1 MFLFSPRV
9 RVRIN
14 ALMTLMTLP
23 ICTIVGLASK
33 HSLPPSATRAPAGE
47 WPQDPKRPQATT
59 EQQPASSQGTV
70 HGSRHFKVP
79 EGPWTIKNYSIVLQ
93 LFGLRWQLQF
103 NKHPQTSIN
112 KWIANWNIWN
122 TKWDPSVFA
131 PPPHRSCHLESDHR
145 WSILELC
152 KRGITGHHILSLCT
166 EWSLWKMWKAVL
178 FHLDILSR
186 LVLERVV
193 RELKSKSSC
202 GRPPWI
208 PVISWLSKWER
219 DRKGLSNPFK
229 MRLWKVFWKV
239 FWKAFWKGVHGI
251 AKKYWKKR
259 FIDVSEWHVT
269 WQVRTSKL
277 ASEKFAGMFPTQFSV
292 HSLLLGS
299 TPRTLLSSW
308 LSA

>member
-152 KRGITGHHILSLCT
+152 KRGITGITSWACVLNDRCEKCEKRSCFTSTSCPAWCWKGWCGAEKQVILWTTTLDSRDFVAV
-166 EWSLWKMWKAVL
+166 KM
-178 FHLDILSR
+178 
-186 LVLERVV
+186 
-193 RELKSKSSC
+193 
-202 GRPPWI
+202 
-208 PVISWLSKWER
+208 
-219 DRKGLSNPFK
+219 RKG
-229 MRLWKVFWKV
+229 
-239 FWKAFWKGVHGI
+239 
-251 AKKYWKKR
+251 
-259 FIDVSEWHVT
+259 
-269 WQVRTSKL
+269 
-277 ASEKFAGMFPTQFSV
+277 
-292 HSLLLGS
+292 
-299 TPRTLLSSW
+299 
-308 LSA
+308 

>member
-112 KWIANWNIWN
+112 KWIANWN
-122 TKWDPSVFA
+122 TKWEPSVFA
-131 PPPHRSCHLESDHR
+131 PPPRRSCHLESDGCSQIHGDHAR
-145 WSILELC
+145 S
-152 KRGITGHHILSLCT
+152 ILSLCT

-193 RELKSKSSC
+193 RSWKASHPADDHL
-202 GRPPWI
+202 GFPWFRGCQNEKGI
-208 PVISWLSKWER
+208 ES

-229 MRLWKVFWKV
+229 IR

-277 ASEKFAGMFPTQFSV
+277 ASEKFAGMLPIQFSV